1 MGRLS
6 RLAGFHFEGGLNY
19 RRGPTHAGVEGST
32 LQRDN
37 GVPRAHARNDL
48 ARGFGARTPAALVT
62 ALVFVTLTMGLVLV
76 VASLS
81 WWDVYVGAPWNQTYK
96 YYLGAVCA
104 EGSCGDYT
112 DSATL
117 RSFFPQTYGLVLTA
131 LALSVFELAFLILA
145 IFERKFAVGILVS
158 GLLGSITLMVAPI
171 YFYFTLPVVLSSD
184 GAFFTSFFGSYT
196 DRGTTYTWGGGPGW
210 FMAPFVVIV
219 FLVATMVAFFA
230 ASDSAGE
237 TRRSRPSRPLAS
249 VSRSLRD

>member
-1 MGRLS
+1 
-6 RLAGFHFEGGLNY
+6 
-19 RRGPTHAGVEGST
+19 
-32 LQRDN
+32 
-37 GVPRAHARNDL
+37 
-48 ARGFGARTPAALVT
+48 LVT

-158 GLLGSITLMVAPI
+158 EIGRASCRVRLLVCGGDVWVA
-171 YFYFTLPVVLSSD
+171 VED
-184 GAFFTSFFGSYT
+184 
-196 DRGTTYTWGGGPGW
+196 
-210 FMAPFVVIV
+210 
-219 FLVATMVAFFA
+219 
-230 ASDSAGE
+230 E
-237 TRRSRPSRPLAS
+237 
-249 VSRSLRD
+249 